1 MIAQCGE
8 RMADFRTE
16 PQSNGRMFGKAS
28 AKNGKSGVFAVS
40 AGVSPLCPQ
49 CSSRKLYKDGMR
61 YLRDGSEI
69 QRWLCRNCGYRFSQ
83 PLLDSSEQL
92 QRVSRVEAKRLNRS
106 SAYSPSS
113 QICDLLAE
121 ESKNLAL
128 AENPP
133 KNGLAGA
140 TEQTVDVK
148 GKIIEYVWYMK
159 KQGYAEATIQG
170 RSKLLQILAKR
181 GADLLNPES
190 IKETIAKQSWSTGRK
205 NNAVDAYSCFL
216 RLFNGKWDPPNYKR
230 VRKLPFIP
238 TEVEIDQLIAACS
251 TRTSTLLQLLKE
263 TGIRI
268 GEAWKLEWIDLDTQ
282 NSTIAITPEKGSNP
296 RMFKI
301 SSKLVAMLDYLP
313 KKNNYIFGT
322 SSLRSKRRRFERQ
335 RQLIAEKLKSPRI
348 LHITFHTFRH
358 WKATMEYHKTKDILH
373 VMQLLGHRSITN
385 TLVYTHLVDFKNDEY
400 TSRVAKTIEEARQLI
415 EQGFDYITEME
426 NIKIF
431 RKRK

>member
-1 MIAQCGE
+1 
-8 RMADFRTE
+8 
-16 PQSNGRMFGKAS
+16 
-28 AKNGKSGVFAVS
+28 
-40 AGVSPLCPQ
+40 
-49 CSSRKLYKDGMR
+49 
-61 YLRDGSEI
+61 
-69 QRWLCRNCGYRFSQ
+69 
-83 PLLDSSEQL
+83 
-92 QRVSRVEAKRLNRS
+92 
-106 SAYSPSS
+106 
-113 QICDLLAE
+113 LAE

-133 KNGLAGA
+133 KTGLAGA
-140 TEQTVDVK
+140 TEQTTDFR

-159 KQGYAEATIQG
+159 KQGYAEATILG
-170 RSKLLQILAKR
+170 RSKLVQIMVKR

-190 IKETIAKQSWSTGRK
+190 IKETIAKQNWSTGRK

-216 RLFNGKWDPPNYKR
+216 RLFNGKWNPPNYKR

-238 TEVEIDQLIAACS
+238 AEVEIDQLIAACS
-251 TRTSTLLQLLKE
+251 TRMSTLLQLLKE

-268 GEAWKLEWIDLDTQ
+268 GEAWKLQWIDLDTE

-301 SSKLVAMLDYLP
+301 SGHLVAMLNCLP

-335 RQLIAEKLKSPRI
+335 RQLIAEKLKNPRI

>member
-1 MIAQCGE
+1 
-8 RMADFRTE
+8 MAELTQQASAANRI
-16 PQSNGRMFGKAS
+16 FGKEAGS
-28 AKNGKSGVFAVS
+28 ENGESEHVRGS

-49 CSSRKLYKDGMR
+49 CGSKKLW
-61 YLRDGSEI
+61 RDGLRYSLFGDRI
-69 QRWLCRNCGYRFSQ
+69 QRWLCRNCGLRFSD
-83 PLLDSSEQL
+83 PFDIERAWSTFE
-92 QRVSRVEAKRLNRS
+92 RVDRVDTKAVKA
-106 SAYSPSS
+106 SANKDTSC
-113 QICDLLAE
+113 QICDILAE

-133 KNGLAGA
+133 TTGLAGA
-140 TEQTVDVK
+140 SEQTTDFR

-170 RSKLLQILAKR
+170 RSKLVQIMVKR

-190 IKETIAKQSWSTGRK
+190 IKETIAKQNWSTGRK

-238 TEVEIDQLIAACS
+238 AEVEIDQLIAACS
-251 TRTSTLLQLLKE
+251 TRMSTLLQLLKE

-268 GEAWKLEWIDLDTQ
+268 GEAWKLQWIDLDTQ

-301 SSKLVAMLDYLP
+301 SGHLVAMLNCLP
-313 KKNNYIFGT
+313 KKDNYIFGT

-335 RQLIAEKLKSPRI
+335 RQLIAEKLKNPRI

-385 TLVYTHLVDFKNDEY
+385 TLVYTHLIDFKNDEY
-400 TSRVAKTIEEARQLI
+400 TSRVAKTIEEARQLL